1 MKFSLNKIC
10 NSYMSSGGGGG
21 GEDYQWTECLLIVIA
36 RSFGTI
42 TDYSTSAH
50 V

>member
-1 MKFSLNKIC
+1 MNFSLNKIC
-10 NSYMSSGGGGG
+10 NSYMSSGGGG
-21 GEDYQWTECLLIVIA
+21 DYQWTECLLIVIA

>member
-1 MKFSLNKIC
+1 MNFSLNKIC
-10 NSYMSSGGGGG
+10 NSYMSSGGG
-21 GEDYQWTECLLIVIA
+21 DYQWTECLLIVIA